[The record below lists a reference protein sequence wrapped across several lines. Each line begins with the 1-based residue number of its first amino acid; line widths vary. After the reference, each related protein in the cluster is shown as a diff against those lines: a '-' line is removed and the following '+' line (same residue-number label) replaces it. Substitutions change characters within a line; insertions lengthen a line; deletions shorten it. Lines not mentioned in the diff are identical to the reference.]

1 MLVCVISVTRLSQE
15 PLLKAYPV
23 LLSTAEK
30 KMPRPVEMPL
40 SHFAQKFELIHPG
53 FDGLFIQLTML
64 YEEALYGS
72 SQHNREKVV
81 ILLKQVARKLQK
93 VN

>member
-1 MLVCVISVTRLSQE
+1 
-15 PLLKAYPV
+15 
-23 LLSTAEK
+23 
-30 KMPRPVEMPL
+30 MPRPVEMPL

-81 ILLKQVARKLQK
+81 ILLK
-93 VN
+93 